1 MAPSPEAPSMTRAIE
16 LYLKKINAGETVAPV
31 VLDGQSPDRAYIL
44 AQEAKPAKRR
54 PAPKTAAAT
63 TKNSTTKN
71 SASASKAKRN
81 SRQEVRFIHPV
92 EIDCFGDAPIY
103 SAARTAAEIPNTDR
117 SVVRGRGTGLCV
129 PDSLSGTGRAAGTS
143 TGSREHAGRS

>member
-1 MAPSPEAPSMTRAIE
+1 MTRAIE

-71 SASASKAKRN
+71 SASASKAKTGT
-81 SRQEVRFIHPV
+81 PV
-92 EIDCFGDAPIY
+92 KK
-103 SAARTAAEIPNTDR
+103 
-117 SVVRGRGTGLCV
+117 SV
-129 PDSLSGTGRAAGTS
+129 SS
-143 TGSREHAGRS
+143 TPSK